1 MNIVIADDDF
11 FYGKKLER
19 DVKKFFST
27 IDRKINIFILTE
39 NFYSILNYD
48 SIDIIFLDVDLK
60 AEKNGITLGKQIK
73 KIFPNIIL
81 VFTSSNND
89 FVFPALSI
97 GFFQFIRKN
106 EYNYDIEKVFM
117 QIKNYYIEHNKD
129 LLITVNKKRVILK
142 LNEIIYVLA
151 IGHELTIKTISNEYN
166 LSMSLKKFKDSIDFR
181 YLIQIQRNLIINL
194 SFVNDLTRTEL
205 IMDDNKKYKIG
216 RKYQES
222 VLKKYERFLLQWW
235 YLD

>member
-11 FYGKKLER
+11 FYVKTLEK
-19 DVKKFFST
+19 DVKNYFST

-39 NFYSILNYD
+39 NFYSILNYTA
-48 SIDIIFLDVDLK
+48 IDVIFLDVDLK
-60 AEKNGITLGKQIK
+60 TEKNGIALGKQIK

-106 EYNYDIEKVFM
+106 EYNYDIEKVFL
-117 QIKNYYIEHNKD
+117 QIKNYYIEHNKKTIIIVD
-129 LLITVNKKRVILK
+129 KKRVILK
-142 LNEIIYVLA
+142 LNEIIYILS

-166 LSMSLKKFKDSIDFR
+166 LSISLKKFKDSIDFK

-194 SFVNDLTRTEL
+194 SFVNEITRTEL
-205 IMDDNKKYKIG
+205 TMNDNKKYKIG
-216 RKYQES
+216 RKYQDS
-222 VLKKYERFLLQWW
+222 ALKKYERFLLQW
-235 YLD
+235 

>member
-11 FYGKKLER
+11 FYCKKLER
-19 DVKKFFST
+19 DVKKFFSN
-27 IDRKINIFILTE
+27 IDRKINIFTLTE

-60 AEKNGITLGKQIK
+60 SEKNGITLGKQIK
-73 KIFPNIIL
+73 KNFPNIIL

-117 QIKNYYIEHNKD
+117 QIKNYYIEHNKE
-129 LLITVNKKRVILK
+129 LIITVNKKRVILK
-142 LNEIIYVLA
+142 LNEIIYILA

-194 SFVNDLTRTEL
+194 SFVNEVTRTEL
-205 IMDDNKKYKIG
+205 IMNDNKKYKIG
-216 RKYQES
+216 RKYQEN
-222 VLKKYERFLLQWW
+222 VLKKYERFLLQ
-235 YLD
+235 

>member
-11 FYGKKLER
+11 FYVKTLEK
-19 DVKKFFST
+19 DVKNYFST

-39 NFYSILNYD
+39 NFYSILNYTA
-48 SIDIIFLDVDLK
+48 IDVIFLDVDLK
-60 AEKNGITLGKQIK
+60 TEKNGIALGKQIK

-106 EYNYDIEKVFM
+106 EYNYDIEKVFL
-117 QIKNYYIEHNKD
+117 QIKNYYIEHNKKTIIIVD
-129 LLITVNKKRVILK
+129 KKRVILK
-142 LNEIIYVLA
+142 LNEIIYILS

-166 LSMSLKKFKDSIDFR
+166 LSMSLKKFKDSIDFK

-194 SFVNDLTRTEL
+194 SFVNEITRTEL
-205 IMDDNKKYKIG
+205 TMNDNKKYKIG
-216 RKYQES
+216 RKYQDS
-222 VLKKYERFLLQWW
+222 ALKKYERFLLQ
-235 YLD
+235 